1 MPTNP
6 AVKKKGLHIQSHLP
20 VGLGPAVSL
29 YIQIES
35 TWPDQRFDLFENCQ
49 LMHSQNDI

>member
-6 AVKKKGLHIQSHLP
+6 AVKKKDFHIQSHLP
-20 VGLGPAVSL
+20 VSL

-35 TWPDQRFDLFENCQ
+35 TWPDQRFNSFENCQ
-49 LMHSQNDI
+49 LMHSQNDM